1 MIPARKESAKAE
13 LGRKIL
19 LEGLEK
25 EVADLRAEAPEKW
38 VVDSLEEMPE
48 AVRVGNAGRSSQSAA
63 HL

>member
-25 EVADLRAEAPEKW
+25 E